1 MKLCR
6 EPPAMS
12 IGEFKRAY
20 VLFKRLPEMKTK
32 INELEQEL
40 GKLKITVP

>member
-1 MKLCR
+1 
-6 EPPAMS
+6 MS